1 MGGLLLVL
9 MSVGLLI
16 ELVELLA
23 PFWPLLLAVAAGYA
37 IWRWIVFPARE
48 ARAIEV
54 RDRLRHERA
63 RREID
68 RIALESSR
76 TMYEAARNHNDVIEG
91 TAVEVKR

>member
-1 MGGLLLVL
+1 MVGLLLVMVL
-9 MSVGLLI
+9 VGLLI

-23 PFWPLLLAVAAGYA
+23 PYWPLILAVTVLYA
-37 IWRWIVFPARE
+37 IWRWIVLPARE

-68 RIALESSR
+68 RIALETSR
-76 TMYEAARNHNDVIEG
+76 AMYEAARNPGDVIEG